1 MKHILVAITLT
12 ILTLTL
18 QVSGAWAACSSP
30 SGAAGEIFYNQTAKT
45 FQYCNNTTW
54 VAMNQPGSGSGGCTN
69 PALDEGQMFY
79 NTGSR
84 VMQGCAG
91 NLFKAMGPIGG
102 GTGSGTNGWQTVAAT
117 YNHTCAIKTDGTA
130 WCWGVT
136 NTWGQLGNGTT
147 GTTPVYD
154 PVQVAGGQTWKMITT
169 STNGHS
175 CGIRSD
181 NRLFCWGNGGG
192 GRLGTGNTSNQS
204 SPTEVNGG
212 GTWVYVDAG
221 TDHTCAIKT
230 DNTGWCWGSDTT
242 GQLGNG
248 AGGGSSSPSAIS
260 GGGTWL
266 QVSAGFLHSCGVK
279 ADNKAYCWGQG
290 GNYQLGN
297 GSTTGQQSPVLVAA
311 GADNWKKAFA
321 GYNASCGI
329 KADDTGWCWGSNGNG
344 ELGDG
349 TTTSPRTAPVAISG
363 GGSWKVITT
372 GYNYSCGVKTDNT
385 GWCWGSNDGYQLG
398 NGTTTNSSSPAA
410 VSGSYAW
417 SSIDTAP
424 LNGFHVCGVTT
435 SNAMLCWGD
444 KAKLPADP
452 QAYTLVPKT
461 VTTSGAW
468 NAVSASGN
476 ASSCGLRSDGAVYCW
491 GANYA
496 GQLGAG
502 DIVARYSPTALAAGG
517 VWKSVVIGG
526 NHACGIKNDDTL
538 WCWGNNSSG
547 QLGDNTGTDSLTP
560 VAVAGGGT
568 WKAVSTYG
576 DTSCGIKSN
585 DTLWCWGSNMMGQIG
600 DNTSGTDRFQPV
612 SVNGGGT
619 WKSVSAG
626 SFSTCGIK
634 TDDTLWCWGYNTW
647 GGVGDGTTTSPRTS
661 PTAVSGGGSW
671 KQVSA
676 GFASCGIKSDD
687 TVRCWG
693 LNTSGQVGD
702 GTTTSPRTT
711 PTTLSGGGT
720 WKSVSTSG
728 YSTCG
733 IKNDDTLWC
742 WGQNTSAQLGDGTT
756 TSPRTTPTAVIGNT
770 GWNKIY
776 AGNTHTCGIRY
787 NQILCWGAN
796 SNGATGQGP
805 SSSQYATTPQIGN
818 CSAPVGKPGK
828 ILYNSTSSRLQYCD
842 GGNWISFGGFSAGA
856 SIPPPVDPCSGS
868 PAAGTVCSDGTVYA
882 GLTPD
887 GNVKMYTTPSDNS
900 TGVPWNNGNSSGYVD
915 VAVPSW
921 NTGAAN
927 TALLVSSDSNS
938 GVGGTQPHQAAQICD
953 SLVANGHNDWYLPAL
968 SELGVLNT
976 NKVAIGNFTTNSY
989 WTSTRNSATNAWLY
1003 AFNIDTNYNNPKH
1016 VSAYVRCVRK

>member
-1 MKHILVAITLT
+1 MKHILHAIALM

-54 VAMNQPGSGSGGCTN
+54 VAMNQPGSGSGGCAN

-130 WCWGVT
+130 WCWGVA

-181 NRLFCWGNGGG
+181 NRLFCWGNGGL

-212 GTWVYVDAG
+212 GTWIYVDAG

-248 AGGGSSSPSAIS
+248 AGGNSSSPVAIS

-297 GSTTGQQSPVLVAA
+297 GTWTSQQTPVLVAA

-321 GYNASCGI
+321 GEDASCGI

-363 GGSWKVITT
+363 GGTWRVITT
-372 GYNYSCGVKTDNT
+372 GYRFSCGVKTDNT

-398 NGTTTNSSSPAA
+398 NGTTTSSSSPAA

-476 ASSCGLRSDGAVYCW
+476 ASSCGLRSDGAIYCW

-496 GQLGAG
+496 GQLGTG
-502 DIVARYSPTALAAGG
+502 DVVARYSPTAHAAGG

-526 NHACGIKNDDTL
+526 NHACGIKDDNTL

-547 QLGDNTGTDSLTP
+547 QLGDNTGTDSPTP

-576 DTSCGIKSN
+576 DTTCGIKSD
-585 DTLWCWGSNMMGQIG
+585 DTLWCWGYNLMGQIG

-661 PTAVSGGGSW
+661 PTAVSGGG
-671 KQVSA
+671 A
-676 GFASCGIKSDD
+676 
-687 TVRCWG
+687 
-693 LNTSGQVGD
+693 
-702 GTTTSPRTT
+702 
-711 PTTLSGGGT
+711 

-728 YSTCG
+728 YSACG
-733 IKNDDTLWC
+733 IKNDDTLRC

-770 GWNKIY
+770 GWSKVY

-796 SNGATGQGP
+796 LNGATGQGP

-828 ILYNSTSSRLQYCD
+828 ILYNSTSNRLQYCD

-868 PAAGTVCSDGTVYA
+868 PTAGTVCSDGTVYA

-887 GNVKMYTTPSDNS
+887 GNVKMYTTASDNS
-900 TGVPWNNGNSSGYVD
+900 TGVPWNNGNNANYTNVGATSWTSGATNTTTLVGADADSS
-915 VAVPSW
+915 
-921 NTGAAN
+921 T
-927 TALLVSSDSNS
+927 
-938 GVGGTQPHQAAQICD
+938 GGTQPHQAAQICD
-953 SLVANGHNDWYLPAL
+953 NLVANGHTDWYLPSRDEMAI
-968 SELGVLNT
+968 LNT
-976 NKVAIGNFTTNSY
+976 NKAAIGNFTTNVY
-989 WTSTRNSATNAWLY
+989 WTSTQFSTTNAYAY
-1003 AFNIDTNYNNPKH
+1003 AFNIDILYNDPKH
-1016 VSAYVRCVRK
+1016 PSYYVRCVRK